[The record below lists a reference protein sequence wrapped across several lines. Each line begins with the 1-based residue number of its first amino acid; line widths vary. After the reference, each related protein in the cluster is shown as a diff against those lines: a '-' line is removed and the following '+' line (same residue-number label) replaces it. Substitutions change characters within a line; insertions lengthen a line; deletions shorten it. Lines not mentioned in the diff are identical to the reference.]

1 MRLECLDVEPYCR
14 SELDTDDHVNHR
26 HRPTSQ
32 GPQTWKRATK
42 STTSTTSTT
51 TTSSISIPSITT
63 ITTQSTTTS
72 KATTTAPSL
81 KPPVQATLVGDNHDP
96 TVNRP
101 WHYTV
106 TITDSAGHKLSGT
119 ETTHYTF
126 SGVVVGTEQP
136 TNVKFT
142 NGVYHDT
149 LEFPSAA
156 VGHPLDVQV
165 VVHTSIG
172 SKTVDWAIQVNY
184 ERDTRAARGRAAGAP
199 RRGAGRCRGGGARRR
214 EIVRSGTALRGA
226 SLGSLR
232 LSS

>member
-1 MRLECLDVEPYCR
+1 M
-14 SELDTDDHVNHR
+14 
-26 HRPTSQ
+26 
-32 GPQTWKRATK
+32 
-42 STTSTTSTT
+42 
-51 TTSSISIPSITT
+51 SIPTITT
-63 ITTQSTTTS
+63 MTTQSTTTS
-72 KATTTAPSL
+72 KATTTTASL

-96 TVNRP
+96 KVNRP

-106 TITDSAGHKLSGT
+106 TVTDSAGHKLSGT

-126 SGVVVGTEQP
+126 GGVVVGTEQP

-172 SKTVDWAIQVNY
+172 SKTVDWAIQVK
-184 ERDTRAARGRAAGAP
+184 A
-199 RRGAGRCRGGGARRR
+199 
-214 EIVRSGTALRGA
+214 
-226 SLGSLR
+226 
-232 LSS
+232 